1 MFLKPNQMYLE
12 SQGLYQKVC
21 RLAQVRVQ
29 LKALQVEADNLEQQI
44 YDAMCPATELV
55 DVLYLRT
62 QKGLSE
68 AELSELFVARKE
80 QDGSLT
86 VHPAY
91 VSERF
96 RPGGT
101 LPDIMPGDN
110 QLPIQQMELF
120 PEFVEAENFSD
131 KSEEECQAC
140 LSMPLTRKS
149 LRTETEEERERVLPP
164 APLSPQEKE
173 EEREAAANP
182 EKKKASAQ
190 KESVP
195 VVVTDDAAA
204 DSSIDVNAFI
214 KFFNG
219 LMPQNGIPQIQCLK
233 GKRLEALQARC
244 REFGKG
250 AVVRMIQNAAR
261 SSFLNGRGKQCW
273 RASIDWLLKPNNF
286 PKVLEGIYFD
296 PQRKNEMSPERREAN
311 REIEQQR
318 HEELWR
324 SIEQR
329 ERNCVTYEEY
339 LRLKESAGADAS

>member
-1 MFLKPNQMYLE
+1 MILKPNQMYLE

-62 QKGLSE
+62 QKGLSD

-101 LPDIMPGDN
+101 LPDIMPGDS
-110 QLPIQQMELF
+110 QQPMQQMELF
-120 PEFVEAENFSD
+120 PELVEA
-131 KSEEECQAC
+131 
-140 LSMPLTRKS
+140 
-149 LRTETEEERERVLPP
+149 ETEEEREGVLPP

-173 EEREAAANP
+173 EEREAANP
-182 EKKKASAQ
+182 EEKKASAQ

-204 DSSIDVNAFI
+204 DSSIDIPAFI

-219 LMPQNGIPQIQCLK
+219 
-233 GKRLEALQARC
+233 RLEALQARC

-250 AVVRMIQNAAR
+250 AVVRMILNAAR

-286 PKVLEGIYFD
+286 PKVLEGVYFD
-296 PQRKNEMSPERREAN
+296 PQRRNEKSPEQLEAN
-311 REIEQQR
+311 RAIEQQC

-339 LRLKESAGADAS
+339 LRLKEMGADLT

>member
-62 QKGLSE
+62 QKGLSD

-101 LPDIMPGDN
+101 LPDILPGDS
-110 QLPIQQMELF
+110 QQPMQQMELF
-120 PEFVEAENFSD
+120 PELVEE
-131 KSEEECQAC
+131 
-140 LSMPLTRKS
+140 
-149 LRTETEEERERVLPP
+149 ETEEEREGVLPP

-173 EEREAAANP
+173 EEREAANP
-182 EKKKASAQ
+182 EEKKASAQ

-204 DSSIDVNAFI
+204 DSSIDIPAFI
-214 KFFNG
+214 KFFNCSYG
-219 LMPQNGIPQIQCLK
+219 LYG
-233 GKRLEALQARC
+233 RLT
-244 REFGKG
+244 
-250 AVVRMIQNAAR
+250 I
-261 SSFLNGRGKQCW
+261 
-273 RASIDWLLKPNNF
+273 
-286 PKVLEGIYFD
+286 
-296 PQRKNEMSPERREAN
+296 
-311 REIEQQR
+311 
-318 HEELWR
+318 
-324 SIEQR
+324 
-329 ERNCVTYEEY
+329 
-339 LRLKESAGADAS
+339 

>member
-1 MFLKPNQMYLE
+1 MFLKPHQMYLE

-62 QKGLSE
+62 QKGLSD

-110 QLPIQQMELF
+110 QQPMQQMELF
-120 PEFVEAENFSD
+120 PELVEA
-131 KSEEECQAC
+131 
-140 LSMPLTRKS
+140 
-149 LRTETEEERERVLPP
+149 ETEEEREGVLPP

-173 EEREAAANP
+173 EEREAVVIP
-182 EKKKASAQ
+182 KEKDDDEEKGKALAGG
-190 KESVP
+190 K
-195 VVVTDDAAA
+195 DD
-204 DSSIDVNAFI
+204 INVKAFI
-214 KFFNG
+214 KFFNDI
-219 LMPQNGIPQIQCLK
+219 MADAAIPKIATLAGERLK
-233 GKRLEALQARC
+233 ALHARC
-244 REFGKG
+244 REHGKG
-250 AVVRMIQNAAR
+250 KVIEVLHRAAR
-261 SSFLNGRGKQCW
+261 IPFLNGAGNQGW
-273 RASIDWLLKPNNF
+273 VASLDWLLRPNNF
-286 PKVLEGIYFD
+286 SKVMEGVYMDFKPKKKG
-296 PQRKNEMSPERREAN
+296 MSPAQREAN
-311 REIEQQR
+311 RAIEQQC

-339 LRLKESAGADAS
+339 LRLKESAGADASLELRV

>member
-68 AELSELFVARKE
+68 AEIAELFVARKE

-101 LPDIMPGDN
+101 LPDIQPGES
-110 QLPIQQMELF
+110 QLPMQQMELF
-120 PEFVEAENFSD
+120 PELVDEEVMTEN
-131 KSEEECQAC
+131 
-140 LSMPLTRKS
+140 
-149 LRTETEEERERVLPP
+149 EEEREGGLPP
-164 APLSPQEKE
+164 APLSPEEKE
-173 EEREAAANP
+173 EEREVVVVKKEKDDEEKRKMPNP
-182 EKKKASAQ
+182 E
-190 KESVP
+190 EDINIP
-195 VVVTDDAAA
+195 
-204 DSSIDVNAFI
+204 AFI
-214 KFFNG
+214 RFFNKI
-219 LMPQNGIPQIQCLK
+219 MANAAIPKIATLQGERLK
-233 GKRLEALQARC
+233 SLRARC
-244 REFGKG
+244 REHGKNRV
-250 AVVRMIQNAAR
+250 AQVLQRAA
-261 SSFLNGRGKQCW
+261 SMSFLNGGGNQGW
-273 RASIDWLLKPNNF
+273 VASLDWLLRPNNF
-286 PKVLEGIYFD
+286 SKVMEGVYCDFKPKH
-296 PQRKNEMSPERREAN
+296 RTMSPEQRAAN
-311 REIEQQR
+311 KAIEQQISD
-318 HEELWR
+318 EYWK
-324 SIEQR
+324 SVEQR

-339 LRLKESAGADAS
+339 LELMKVEKLKN

>member
-1 MFLKPNQMYLE
+1 MILKPNQMYLE

-44 YDAMCPATELV
+44 CDAMCPATELV

-62 QKGLSE
+62 QKGLSD

-101 LPDIMPGDN
+101 LPDILPGDS
-110 QLPIQQMELF
+110 QQPTQQMELF
-120 PEFVEAENFSD
+120 PELVEA
-131 KSEEECQAC
+131 
-140 LSMPLTRKS
+140 
-149 LRTETEEERERVLPP
+149 ETEEEREGVLPP

-173 EEREAAANP
+173 EEREAAVIP
-182 EKKKASAQ
+182 KEK
-190 KESVP
+190 
-195 VVVTDDAAA
+195 DD
-204 DSSIDVNAFI
+204 DEEKGMVLTGGQDDINVRAFI
-214 KFFNG
+214 KFFNDI
-219 LMPQNGIPQIQCLK
+219 MANAAIPKIATLSGERLK
-233 GKRLEALQARC
+233 ALHARC
-244 REFGKG
+244 REHGKSRVIEVLRR
-250 AVVRMIQNAAR
+250 ASRIP
-261 SSFLNGRGKQCW
+261 FLNGAGDKGW
-273 RASIDWLLKPNNF
+273 VASLDWLLRPNNF
-286 PKVLEGIYFD
+286 SKVMEGAYTDFKPKKPV
-296 PQRKNEMSPERREAN
+296 MSPERQAAN
-311 REIEQQR
+311 KAIEQQC
-318 HEELWR
+318 HEELWQ

-339 LRLKESAGADAS
+339 LRLKEQGDN

>member
-1 MFLKPNQMYLE
+1 MFLKPQQMYLE

-29 LKALQVEADNLEQQI
+29 LKALQVEADNLKQQI

-110 QLPIQQMELF
+110 QLPMQQMELF
-120 PEFVEAENFSD
+120 PEFVEA
-131 KSEEECQAC
+131 
-140 LSMPLTRKS
+140 
-149 LRTETEEERERVLPP
+149 ETEEERERVLPP

-190 KESVP
+190 KESIP

-204 DSSIDVNAFI
+204 DSSIDVDAFI

-339 LRLKESAGADAS
+339 LRLKEMGAGSN